1 MSKVELAKRNE
12 LNVPYAERVLSLLSG
27 GLLLLSAVSRKK
39 GFGLL
44 SAISGG
50 YMVYRGYTG
59 ICPVYTALDKPKVAN
74 PVKNLNIKVNMLI
87 NKPRK
92 EVYAYWRNLENL
104 PLFMSHLESVV
115 NIDDH
120 VSKWKAKV
128 PGDVIPL
135 EWEASI
141 VKEEKNSLIGWQSLV
156 NSSIQNAGKVEFFDA
171 GKNVTELNVVV
182 SYIAPLGAAG
192 AAIMHL
198 FNNKLEELIR
208 KDILS
213 FKAHFEQLK

>member
-1 MSKVELAKRNE
+1 MAKKELAKRNE

-27 GLLLLSAVSRKK
+27 GLLLLSAVNKKK

-44 SAISGG
+44 QALSGG
-50 YMVYRGYTG
+50 YMLYRGYTG
-59 ICPVYTALDKPKVAN
+59 NCPVYAALDKPKVAN
-74 PVKNLNIKVNMLI
+74 PVKNLNIRVSMLI

-104 PLFMSHLESVV
+104 PRFMSHLEEVV
-115 NIDDH
+115 DMGNNL
-120 VSKWKAKV
+120 SRWKAKV
-128 PGDVIPL
+128 PGDIIPL

-156 NSSIQNAGKVEFFDA
+156 NSSVQNAGKVEFLEA
-171 GKNVTELNVVV
+171 GRNATELNVVI

-192 AAIMHL
+192 AAVMHL

-208 KDILS
+208 KDILN
-213 FKAHFEQLK
+213 FKDHFEQL